1 MLSYLTESAQ
11 GTGWGERGIH
21 EKGEKETKPDMQVTL
36 HGEGGGCRGRH
47 WKYTAVEF
55 RGYLVG

>member
-1 MLSYLTESAQ
+1 
-11 GTGWGERGIH
+11 
-21 EKGEKETKPDMQVTL
+21 MQVTL

-55 RGYLVG
+55 RGYLVGKTEPLQVSGGRAVLQEGYADAEEH